1 MSRLGPQGTTLE
13 AGARLAAQVIDGI
26 GDEVAVVRE
35 SSGALNTTTGAYTV
49 SESSIYTGNGRVRR
63 TQPGEVDA
71 GGASIPVERTT
82 IHLPLGTAGV
92 LVGDVVRVT
101 GSRSPELIGREFVV
115 SELPA
120 FSADTSL
127 VLVVSER
134 TIPVGD

>member
-13 AGARLAAQVIDGI
+13 AGARLAAQVIAGI
-26 GDEVAVVRE
+26 GDQVEVVRE
-35 SSGALNTTTGAYTV
+35 SRGAINVTTGAYTTA
-49 SESSIYTGNGRVRR
+49 ESSVYTGNGRVRR

-71 GGASIPVERTT
+71 GGAAIPVERTT
-82 IHLPLGTAGV
+82 ISLPLGTAGV

-101 GSRSPELIGREFVV
+101 GSRSPELVGREFVV
-115 SELPA
+115 SEVPS

-134 TIPVGD
+134 TIPVGG